1 MFFTHSVNNINAS
14 QKGFLNACKTFLL
27 MMFTFTLLNLLPSIS
42 FAAEL
47 KVGDKA
53 PQFSLVNQ
61 NGETLSLQDYQ
72 GKWVVLYFYPKNDTP
87 GCTTEACSFRDNI
100 NRLIAQQAVV
110 LGVSLDDQESHAEF
124 AKKYKLPFDLLA
136 DEEGEVT
143 SKYGALLDL
152 KVVKFAKRHSFII
165 DPQGH
170 IAKIYRQVSPKDHVR
185 EVMADLNAL
194 QQSNKQ
200 INQSAS

>member
-1 MFFTHSVNNINAS
+1 MFFTHSVNNTKAN
-14 QKGFLNACKTFLL
+14 QKSFLNSCKTFLL
-27 MMFTFTLLNLLPSIS
+27 MMFAFTLLNLLPNIS
-42 FAAEL
+42 YAAEL

-110 LGVSLDDQESHAEF
+110 LGVSIDDQESHAEF

-170 IAKIYRQVSPKDHVR
+170 IAKIYRQVSPKEHVR

-194 QQSNKQ
+194 QKSKKQSNL
-200 INQSAS
+200 